1 MWLWIR
7 RLMLAALVVLAVSQL
22 FRPARTNPPT
32 DPAREIDA
40 NVTIDPP
47 VAAVLS
53 RSCNDCHSN
62 LTVWPWYSHL
72 APASWVVVSDVN
84 RGRKAL
90 NFSEWSTYGAGQQRE
105 HLGEI
110 CKEVAEREMPGFSY
124 TLMHRD
130 AALSN
135 AEVAAV
141 CRWAQSS
148 VQTSI
153 AEQEWSARWPKPQ

>member
-22 FRPARTNPPT
+22 FRPARTNPLT
-32 DPAREIDA
+32 DPARQIDA
-40 NVTIDPP
+40 HLTIDPP

-62 LTVWPWYSHL
+62 RTVWPWYSHV
-72 APASWVVVSDVN
+72 APASWLVVSDVN

-90 NFSEWSTYGAGQQRE
+90 NFSEWSTYGAKQQRE

-110 CKEVAEREMPGFSY
+110 CKEVEEREMPGFSY

-130 AALSN
+130 AALSK

-148 VQTSI
+148 AQTFI
-153 AEQEWSARWPKPQ
+153 AEPE